1 MKPAGR
7 PDTLA
12 DLADTFPRSLGME
25 MEDFWGR
32 VYRFMAHGERNG
44 ATTATTTMV
53 DMEQLFCYWCS
64 MGAAAASAKPRRGQ
78 VPKGERNLPSTG
90 FC

>member
-7 PDTLA
+7 PDTLV

-32 VYRFMAHGERNG
+32 AYGVMAHEERNA
-44 ATTATTTMV
+44 ATAAMV
-53 DMEQLFCYWCS
+53 HVIIICM
-64 MGAAAASAKPRRGQ
+64 
-78 VPKGERNLPSTG
+78 
-90 FC
+90 